1 MLSDRELDLLV
12 AQHVFAWRRAGDN
25 WYTRSSRSSSVSE
38 WPITVIPGHDE
49 CDYKGAHDFLLPP
62 DFDGEDR
69 ESRGVAFCGCQGDA
83 EIPAYSTTGDGL
95 LAVVEK
101 MRERGFWV
109 SLTTRRIAG
118 DDFLAKVWN
127 FDVERTAEDP
137 SAPRAVAI
145 SALRALGV
153 TVDA

>member
-12 AQHVFAWRRAGDN
+12 AQHVMCESVKQRTHDEMGLEGIVGGGFVSIRCVQCGKEWRRLQDIDILCSA
-25 WYTRSSRSSSVSE
+25 
-38 WPITVIPGHDE
+38 
-49 CDYKGAHDFLLPP
+49 PP
-62 DFDGEDR
+62 DPR
-69 ESRGVAFCGCQGDA
+69 
-83 EIPAYSTTGDGL
+83 PYSTTGDGL

-118 DDFLAKVWN
+118 DDFLAKAWN

-145 SALRALGV
+145 SALRAIGV